1 MPFCGPTSGDNFYP
15 MKPRIYLLAS
25 ILVYII
31 SLLHTNQPSCRQETQ
46 DRAVLVVRGG
56 LELAKS
62 VELENGTVRES
73 WIPAVFPLTNKY
85 TVCGS

>member
-15 MKPRIYLLAS
+15 MIYLLAS

-62 VELENGTVRES
+62 FICVEMENGTVRVLES
-73 WIPAVFPLTNKY
+73 SSLSSNN
-85 TVCGS
+85 